1 MLKLIKFQ
9 GNFQCNF
16 RKKHNRLW
24 KYKYNNCV
32 ITFIPDIY
40 NEKAAEEKYFGF
52 IRKDSNNDKLWFDL
66 GYGANG
72 ILFGILGGMMLSE
85 LYLKGKGEDLNLF
98 KVDRFDKKIENFFSI
113 FLFIYIGKFYI
124 YF

>member
-1 MLKLIKFQ
+1 
-9 GNFQCNF
+9 
-16 RKKHNRLW
+16 
-24 KYKYNNCV
+24 
-32 ITFIPDIY
+32 
-40 NEKAAEEKYFGF
+40 
-52 IRKDSNNDKLWFDL
+52 
-66 GYGANG
+66 
-72 ILFGILGGMMLSE
+72 MLSE